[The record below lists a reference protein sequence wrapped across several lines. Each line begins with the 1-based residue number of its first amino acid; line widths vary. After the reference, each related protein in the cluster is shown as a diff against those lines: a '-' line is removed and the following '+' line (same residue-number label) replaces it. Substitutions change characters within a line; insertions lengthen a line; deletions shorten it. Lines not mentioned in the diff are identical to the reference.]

1 MRILHVITSLRTGGA
16 EKLLVEMLPRL
27 KNYGHEVDL
36 LLFDGI
42 NTPLYSELKSRGIKI
57 NYLSVKGNVYNPYNI
72 IRLRKYLR
80 GYDIIHTHNTA
91 CQYYVPIALGA
102 KHHTIL
108 ITTEHNTHNRRRS
121 IWGFKILDKLMY
133 NRYNHIISIS
143 QKATDNLSDYI
154 GHSYKITTINN
165 GIDLSKF
172 SSELSAPNKDGEII
186 VTMVAAFRPQ
196 KDHQTLIKAI
206 SLLPDNYK
214 LWLVGDGIMRP
225 KIENIISDLHI
236 SDKVKLWG
244 NRDDIPSLMS
254 KSDIIL
260 LSTHWDGLSLA
271 SIEAMASGRPFIGS
285 DVDGLHDVIA
295 DAGILVPPGNAEI
308 LASEIKSLIE
318 NPEKY
323 NLTVRKCQTRAQEYN
338 IDKTVEQ
345 YNKLYIE
352 VQNSFLK

>member
-80 GYDIIHTHNTA
+80 GYDIIHTHNTV
-91 CQYYVPIALGA
+91 CQYYVPIALGSIN
-102 KHHTIL
+102 KTIL

-254 KSDIIL
+254 KSDIIV
-260 LSTHWDGLSLA
+260 LSTHWEGLSLA

>member
-57 NYLSVKGNVYNPYNI
+57 NYLSVKGNVYNPSNI

-206 SLLPDNYK
+206 
-214 LWLVGDGIMRP
+214 LVD
-225 KIENIISDLHI
+225 
-236 SDKVKLWG
+236 DK
-244 NRDDIPSLMS
+244 N
-254 KSDIIL
+254 
-260 LSTHWDGLSLA
+260 
-271 SIEAMASGRPFIGS
+271 
-285 DVDGLHDVIA
+285 
-295 DAGILVPPGNAEI
+295 
-308 LASEIKSLIE
+308 
-318 NPEKY
+318 
-323 NLTVRKCQTRAQEYN
+323 
-338 IDKTVEQ
+338 
-345 YNKLYIE
+345 
-352 VQNSFLK
+352 

>member
-57 NYLSVKGNVYNPYNI
+57 NYLSLKGNVYNPYNI

-91 CQYYVPIALGA
+91 CQYYVPIALGSIN
-102 KHHTIL
+102 KTIL

-214 LWLVGDGIMRP
+214 LWLVGDGALRP
-225 KIENIISDLHI
+225 KIEQNVRDLRISG
-236 SDKVKLWG
+236 KVKLWG
-244 NRDDIPSLMS
+244 NRDDIHSLMS
-254 KSDIIL
+254 ESDIIV
-260 LSTHWDGLSLA
+260 LSTHWEGLSLA

-295 DAGILVPPGNAEI
+295 DAGILFPPGNAEI

-338 IDKTVEQ
+338 IDKTVEK

-352 VQNSFLK
+352 VQRSLHK